1 MKLPRLKEVRELHGW
16 SQKKL
21 AEESGVSRD
30 SISNYETGHR
40 QAWPATA
47 RRLADALGVEIADL
61 LQEPARPKEV
71 APSSP
76 DEWARER
83 NARLHGMSGEEWDA
97 HVHRLEAVGEVEEEF
112 RAFLEE
118 NKMLKSALTGDKWL
132 HPENRKQR
140 VDLTRR
146 LRELHTYRLA
156 DLAGVA
162 AEKKDEALTRR
173 VMETL
178 LEEAHS

>member
-1 MKLPRLKEVRELHGW
+1 LKLPRLKEVRELHGW

-30 SISNYETGHR
+30 SISNYETGQR
-40 QAWPATA
+40 EAWPATS

-61 LQEPARPKEV
+61 LQEPTSPKEV

-83 NARLHGMSGEEWDA
+83 GARLHGMSGEEWDA
-97 HVHRLEAVGEVEEEF
+97 HVHRLEAVSEVEEEF
-112 RAFLEE
+112 RAFLKES
-118 NKMLKSALTGDKWL
+118 KMLTSALTGDKWL
-132 HPENRKQR
+132 RPGNRKQR
-140 VDLTRR
+140 VDVSRG
-146 LRELHTYRLA
+146 LRELRTYRLA

-162 AEKKDEALTRR
+162 AAKKDEALTRR

>member
-1 MKLPRLKEVRELHGW
+1 LKLPRLKEVRELHGW

-21 AEESGVSRD
+21 AEQSGVSRD
-30 SISNYETGHR
+30 SISNYETGQR
-40 QAWPATA
+40 EAWPATS

-61 LQEPARPKEV
+61 LEERARPKEV

-83 NARLHGMSGEEWDA
+83 GARLHGMSDEEWDA

-118 NKMLKSALTGDKWL
+118 SKMLKSALTGDKWL

-140 VDLTRR
+140 VDLSRR
-146 LRELHTYRLA
+146 LRQLRTHRLG

-173 VMETL
+173 VTDSL